1 MLEKDFQREMIRD
14 LKERFPGALIYK
26 NETRQGFPDLTIL
39 YGDRWALLECKRSED
54 ASHRPN
60 QDYYV
65 ELANGMSYAS
75 FVYPENKG
83 DVLNAL
89 EQALRPHRKA
99 RVSKSK

>member
-1 MLEKDFQREMIRD
+1 MLEKDFQKELIQD

-26 NETRQGFPDLTIL
+26 NETKQGLPDLTIL
-39 YGDRWALLECKRSED
+39 YQERWALLECKKSKN
-54 ASHRPN
+54 AAHQPN

-65 ELANGMSYAS
+65 ELANNMSYAS

-89 EQALRPHRKA
+89 EQALRPHRKT
-99 RVSKSK
+99 RVPKSK

>member
-1 MLEKDFQREMIRD
+1 MLEKDFQKELIQD

-26 NETRQGFPDLTIL
+26 NETKQGLPDLTIL
-39 YGDRWALLECKRSED
+39 YQKRWALLECKKSKN
-54 ASHRPN
+54 AAHQPN

-65 ELANGMSYAS
+65 ELANNMSYAS

-89 EQALRPHRKA
+89 EQALRPHRKT
-99 RVSKSK
+99 RIPKSK

>member
-1 MLEKDFQREMIRD
+1 MLEKDFQKELIQD

-26 NETRQGFPDLTIL
+26 NETKQGLPDLTIL
-39 YGDRWALLECKRSED
+39 YQKRWALLECKKSKN
-54 ASHRPN
+54 AAHQPN

-65 ELANGMSYAS
+65 ELANSMSYAS

-89 EQALRPHRKA
+89 EQALRPHRKT
-99 RVSKSK
+99 RVPKSK

>member
-1 MLEKDFQREMIRD
+1 MLEKDFQRELIHE
-14 LKERFPGALIYK
+14 LKERFPGALVYK
-26 NETRQGFPDLTIL
+26 NETKQGFPDLTVL
-39 YGDRWALLECKRSED
+39 YQEHWALLECKKSED
-54 ASHRPN
+54 ASHQPN

-65 ELANGMSYAS
+65 DLANGMSFAS

-89 EQALRPHRKA
+89 EQAFRPNRKA

>member
-1 MLEKDFQREMIRD
+1 MLERDFQRELIQD

-26 NETRQGFPDLTIL
+26 NESKQGLPDLTIL
-39 YGDRWALLECKRSED
+39 YRDRWALLECKKSEG
-54 ASHRPN
+54 ASHQPN

-65 ELANGMSYAS
+65 ELANSMSFAS

-89 EQALRPHRKA
+89 EQALRPHRKT
-99 RVSKSK
+99 RVSKS

>member
-1 MLEKDFQREMIRD
+1 MLEKDFQKELIQD

-26 NETRQGFPDLTIL
+26 NETKQGLPDLTIL
-39 YGDRWALLECKRSED
+39 YQKHWALLECKKSKN
-54 ASHRPN
+54 AAHQPN

-65 ELANGMSYAS
+65 ELANNMSYAS

-89 EQALRPHRKA
+89 EQALRPHRKT
-99 RVSKSK
+99 RVPKSK

>member
-1 MLEKDFQREMIRD
+1 MLEKDFQKELIQD

-26 NETRQGFPDLTIL
+26 NETKQGLPDLTIL
-39 YGDRWALLECKRSED
+39 YQKHWALLECKKSKN
-54 ASHRPN
+54 AAHQPN

-65 ELANGMSYAS
+65 ELANNMSYAS

-89 EQALRPHRKA
+89 EQALRPHRKT
-99 RVSKSK
+99 RIPKSK